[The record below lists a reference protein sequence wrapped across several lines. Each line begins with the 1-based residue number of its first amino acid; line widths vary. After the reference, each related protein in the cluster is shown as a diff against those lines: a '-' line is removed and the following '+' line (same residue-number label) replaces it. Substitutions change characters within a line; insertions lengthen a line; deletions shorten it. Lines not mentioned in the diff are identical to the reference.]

1 MRKVNVIWLAE
12 KEEEEEAF
20 DEINEKTKAK
30 TKKQAVKIT
39 DENKEIYNIE
49 KSDSGDEEE
58 HIISGEEEAD
68 MVWIIS
74 NKI

>member
-20 DEINEKTKAK
+20 DEINEKTKDK

-58 HIISGEEEAD
+58 NIISGEE
-68 MVWIIS
+68 
-74 NKI
+74 